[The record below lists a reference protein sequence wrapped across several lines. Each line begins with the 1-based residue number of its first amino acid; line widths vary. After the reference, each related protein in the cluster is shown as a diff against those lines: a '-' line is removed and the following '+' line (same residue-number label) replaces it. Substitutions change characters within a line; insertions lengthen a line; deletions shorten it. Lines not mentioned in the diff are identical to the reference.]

1 MEGKIKIVFVAGK
14 DHVAIAAGQWNNFP
28 EYALIHAVMIV

>member
-1 MEGKIKIVFVAGK
+1 MQRKIKVMFVAGK
-14 DHVAIAAGQWNNFP
+14 DHVAIAAGQRYYFP